1 MIDSI
6 NRLRY
11 LYHRAVTWI
20 YYRPQFGA
28 IGSGTTLY
36 PPMFLSHVR
45 FICIGK
51 SVLIRSGVRLEVLK
65 PVSEAKPRLSI
76 GNHVNIEQ
84 DVHIVCRSGI
94 EIGANVSLG
103 ARCVVV
109 DMNHPY
115 EDIHDPTKIG
125 HRLSAQET
133 PVRIG
138 EGTFIGIG
146 AVILPGVTIGR
157 HCMIGAN
164 SVVSRDV
171 PDFSVAAGVPARI
184 IKHYDCDQGKWVK
197 TGAGVERL

>member
-1 MIDSI
+1 MIDGI

-11 LYHRAVTWI
+11 LYCRALTWI

-36 PPMFLSHVR
+36 PPMLLSHVR
-45 FICIGK
+45 FIQIGK

-65 PVSEAKPRLSI
+65 PVSEAKPQLSI
-76 GNHVNIEQ
+76 GDYVNIEQ
-84 DVHIVCRSGI
+84 DVHIVCRSRI
-94 EIGANVSLG
+94 DIGANVTLG
-103 ARCVVV
+103 ARCVID
-109 DMNHPY
+109 DMTHPY

-125 HRLSAQET
+125 HRLSSQET

-138 EGTFIGIG
+138 AGTFIGIG

-184 IKHYDCDQGKWVK
+184 LKHYDPYQEKWVK
-197 TGAGVERL
+197 TSL